1 MEQYKIMDSLRGSLL
16 IYSMLDELA
25 YEKGYKNGIQDL
37 ICEEPCV
44 NIELLQI
51 VKERLEKRLEMERFL
66 NESNKMYI

>member
-1 MEQYKIMDSLRGSLL
+1 MKKDT
-16 IYSMLDELA
+16 
-25 YEKGYKNGIQDL
+25 GIQDL

-66 NESNKMYI
+66 NEDNKMYI

>member
-1 MEQYKIMDSLRGSLL
+1 
-16 IYSMLDELA
+16 MLDELA

-51 VKERLEKRLEMERFL
+51 VKERLEERLEMERFL
-66 NESNKMYI
+66 NEDNKMYI